1 MAEQYLALP
10 VEGDPGRGGS
20 GAGSALA
27 VQIERAFTL
36 VAHMMETNH
45 SQVPG
50 EPRGEKHLRL
60 GAVQEN
66 DDSDDGSDD
75 SEDSGS
81 DDSDGGSDDSDDD
94 DSDDDDEPRFAVGTR
109 VECFVLEDMDWPNRG
124 AWRWGVVSA
133 LWVRRLCPNCP
144 TVP

>member
-60 GAVQEN
+60 GAVQEI
-66 DDSDDGSDD
+66 DDSDD
-75 SEDSGS
+75 
-81 DDSDGGSDDSDDD
+81 GSDDSDDD